1 MSYSSVNSSF
11 NLRDRYFIASIK
23 STKIAFSADLIRD
36 ILDFERG
43 QILAFPAYNS
53 SLLGVFYYQNEIVP
67 VVSIQ
72 KILNIPGT
80 VLLRSSLIA
89 VRLNAIAGKL
99 ANVALVVERM
109 EKSLNFDELS
119 SEYQFKLEDI
129 PEKIWQPQF

>member
-1 MSYSSVNSSF
+1 MSYSSVNSSLSLQ
-11 NLRDRYFIASIK
+11 NRYFIALVN

-36 ILDFERG
+36 ISDLERE
-43 QILAFPAYNS
+43 QILAFPAYDS

-67 VVSIQ
+67 VVSIK
-72 KILNIPGT
+72 KILKIPGT
-80 VLLRSSLIA
+80 DLLRSSLIA

-109 EKSLNFDELS
+109 EKSLSFDELS

-129 PEKIWQPQF
+129 PEKTWQPQY